1 MKFSSAFSIF
11 CVMIS
16 VDATYAAPY
25 LPDTPGQVIEYIGE
39 IKFGDETQP
48 VSMTINVLKPII
60 HPDTSEK
67 LIVHQVN
74 FTADGKE
81 DKVVKYYAVR
91 ENGIY
96 IIAKAKAPGR
106 KLRNYKTPQQVF
118 PLPFLEKNKWQMDAQ
133 EGMKKINL
141 EYQVESLSEKVNVGI
156 SDYNAVYISG
166 KGMAKVFMMEIPM
179 AEYRWVHK
187 EMGTIKSIS
196 KQTIANIEATTT
208 LTLKTDEKK

>member
-60 HPDTSEK
+60 HPDT
-67 LIVHQVN
+67 
-74 FTADGKE
+74 
-81 DKVVKYYAVR
+81 
-91 ENGIY
+91 
-96 IIAKAKAPGR
+96 
-106 KLRNYKTPQQVF
+106 
-118 PLPFLEKNKWQMDAQ
+118 
-133 EGMKKINL
+133 
-141 EYQVESLSEKVNVGI
+141 SEKVNVGI